1 MPANLVFRL
10 KIWCAQDNGIP
21 PRSTP
26 GHIMVTPYI
35 TDKYPCPVQTL
46 YSGEYLVHKSVQ
58 EYKNVLIELIKSLI
72 EVVVDHG
79 IM

>member
-1 MPANLVFRL
+1 
-10 KIWCAQDNGIP
+10 
-21 PRSTP
+21 
-26 GHIMVTPYI
+26 MVTPYI